1 MFEDPGKNVYLC
13 TKFIAEAAI
22 NRFYKSR
29 CFEKYWK
36 KTLALWQIISFTD
49 DLQEF
54 FQYFKQK
61 DIIFLRF
68 KEHLHTVF
76 PLI

>member
-1 MFEDPGKNVYLC
+1 MCICVQNSLQKQPLTGF
-13 TKFIAEAAI
+13 TKADVFKIL
-22 NRFYKSR
+22 
-29 CFEKYWK
+29 K
-36 KTLALWQIISFTD
+36 KTLALRQINSFTG